1 MTTEKHWLTCLW
13 CKNVYN
19 AITLNVVIAMLGAI
33 LFFLADA
40 QIGNYVAYSIVKGLA
55 SIVFLYGLA
64 SAIILKK
71 IGSERY
77 YSR

>member
-1 MTTEKHWLTCLW
+1 MANEKHWLTCLW

-40 QIGNYVAYSIVKGLA
+40 STGDYLAYSITKGLA
-55 SIVFLYGLA
+55 SVVFLYGLA
-64 SAIILKK
+64 SAVILKK
-71 IGSERY
+71 DRQ
-77 YSR
+77 RKVLF